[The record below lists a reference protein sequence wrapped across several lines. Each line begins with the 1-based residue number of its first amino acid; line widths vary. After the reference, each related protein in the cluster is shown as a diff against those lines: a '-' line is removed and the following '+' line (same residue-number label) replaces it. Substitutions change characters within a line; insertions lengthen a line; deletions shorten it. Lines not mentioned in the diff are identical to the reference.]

1 MKMTDKTTVDINFLY
16 ATITV
21 IIAVVGCIFA
31 VKQNRKQNEEHI
43 EKKIKEANVESDEKT
58 KLKLENESLKREKLE
73 GDFKNIVNDSLIDK
87 KALRDVTN
95 SVSNLNKRD
104 VVHEENIKAMK
115 DDIKEIK
122 DDSKSTTIKIFE
134 KLDTM
139 SECMTEIKVQI
150 AEK

>member
-1 MKMTDKTTVDINFLY
+1 MTDKTTVDINFLY

-31 VKQNRKQNEEHI
+31 VKQNRQKNEEHI
-43 EKKIKEANVESDEKT
+43 EKKIKEANLESDEKT

-87 KALRDVTN
+87 NTLRDVAK
-95 SVSNLNKRD
+95 SVSNLTKRD
-104 VVHEENIKAMK
+104 VMHDENIRTMK

-134 KLDTM
+134 KIDKMT
-139 SECMTEIKVQI
+139 ECMTEIKVQI
-150 AEK
+150 AKK

>member
-1 MKMTDKTTVDINFLY
+1 MTDKTTVDINFLY